1 MASSFLGLN
10 GSRPIFHMHS
20 KDGQSESKLKG
31 LPYDGTIFHSDLP
44 YLKGEMHYL
53 KASSRKY
60 FNYKGLVSDGN
71 IKSISGRTK
80 VKPIVTVDFD
90 ISPTLRQ
97 KMLDRLFIIQFKYLG
112 TSEQPTSDIYNGWF
126 TIGTTQKFLQS
137 RSLYL
142 PARSYINNYDLA
154 SDKNLGTRGFSDP
167 INNAWYSFAYSPK
180 PKVVNLNKDTR
191 AIQHATDNTIYYAER
206 KWDSQLNKWYN
217 YAHYSVVESLG
228 LTRNTSI
235 LVFTTTTLNTNV
247 ACRII
252 TFNAS
257 TTSTG
262 SKFLGSG
269 KTNQEIIGNAKEF
282 KVGNIDIAKIAWFK
296 DNPNTLYPG
305 HIALG
310 EGAQITPG
318 DGYASK
324 WDMDFRKGRIA
335 HYNYKVGKWVEDI
348 NQNQTLPLQFA
359 GGKSVV
365 IPSSPYTVLDAK
377 YKFRQ
382 NTRQIATLDL
392 SSQLNKLCIM
402 TLTGGTSYDK
412 ESQKFLGKTSEIVRL
427 TPNKE
432 FIFQHSDFFMR
443 VLKEIESGGDLD
455 PIRNPGNRNPILD
468 GGRLPPGLRRDFD
481 GLPKDLEWKIESLQP
496 STSNNVLTTYG
507 ILDNKGILRIYQHW
521 EASFWH
527 DDDRNKYTFWTT
539 KFGQLRLNFTYL
551 K

>member
-20 KDGQSESKLKG
+20 SDGQSESKLKG
-31 LPYDGTIFHSDLP
+31 LPYNGTIFHSDLP

-60 FNYKGLVSDGN
+60 FNYKGLVSETN

-90 ISPTLRQ
+90 ISPALRQ

-126 TIGTTQKFLQS
+126 TIGTTQKYLES
-137 RSLYL
+137 RKLYL
-142 PARSYINNYDLA
+142 KARSFFNNYDLIT
-154 SDKNLGTRGFSDP
+154 DNNLGARGFSDP
-167 INNAWYSFAYSPK
+167 VNNAWYSFAYSSK
-180 PKVVNLNKDTR
+180 PKVVNLANDVR

-206 KWDSQLNKWYN
+206 AQERYTNRWYN
-217 YAHYSVVESLG
+217 HARRSTTESLG
-228 LTRNTSI
+228 ITRNTSI
-235 LVFTTTTLNTNV
+235 LAFTSTTLNTNV

-252 TFNAS
+252 TFNAKA
-257 TTSTG
+257 TNTG
-262 SKFLGSG
+262 SQFLGSG
-269 KTNQEIIGNAKEF
+269 KTSQEIIGNRNRF
-282 KVGNIDIAKIAWFK
+282 KVGNVDIAKIGWFK
-296 DNPNTLYPG
+296 DNPNKLYPG

-335 HYNYKVGKWVEDI
+335 HYNYKVKKWVEDI
-348 NQNQTLPLQFA
+348 NQDQTLPLRYA
-359 GGKSVV
+359 GGKTIK
-365 IPSSPYTVLDAK
+365 IPASPYTVLDAK
-377 YKFRQ
+377 YKFKK

-392 SSQLNKLCIM
+392 SDQLNKLCIM
-402 TLTGGTSYDK
+402 TLMGGTSYDK
-412 ESQKFLGKTSEIVRL
+412 ENSKFLGKASQLVRL
-427 TPNKE
+427 TPNRE
-432 FIFQHSDFFMR
+432 FIFQNSHFTMYIA
-443 VLKEIESGGDLD
+443 KEIESDSG
-455 PIRNPGNRNPILD
+455 PIRTPRNPILD
-468 GGRLPPGLRRDFD
+468 GIDLPPSLNPDLD
-481 GLPKDLEWKIESLQP
+481 GLPKDLEWRIETLKP
-496 STSNNVLTTYG
+496 STSNNVVTTYG

-527 DDDRNKYTFWTT
+527 DDDRNKYGFWTT
-539 KFGQLRLNFTYL
+539 KFGNLQLNFTYL